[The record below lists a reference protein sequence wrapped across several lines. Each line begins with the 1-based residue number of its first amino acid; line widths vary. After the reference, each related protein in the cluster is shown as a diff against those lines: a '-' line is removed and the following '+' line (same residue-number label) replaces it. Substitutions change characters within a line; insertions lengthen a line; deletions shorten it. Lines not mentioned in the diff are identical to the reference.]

1 MTLDTAF
8 GVSPRAGGY
17 AVRMAD
23 HGGAR
28 EVDWA
33 GIAASEEFLALEAAR
48 RRFVTAA
55 LSVFGIVVGAFLICC
70 GYARDFMGSSVH
82 GALTVAYT
90 WLLSLTVLAWVIA
103 YLYLRFST
111 RTLVPR
117 AEEIAR
123 KAGLEDRGA

>member
-1 MTLDTAF
+1 M
-8 GVSPRAGGY
+8 SPGRGGY
-17 AVRMAD
+17 ASGMAD
-23 HGGAR
+23 DAGTP

-48 RRFVTAA
+48 RRFVAVA
-55 LSVFGIVVGAFLICC
+55 LTVFGVAVGAFLVCC
-70 GYARDFMGSSVH
+70 AYARDFMGSSVH
-82 GALTVAYT
+82 GALTVAYV
-90 WLLSLTVLAWVIA
+90 WLLALTVLAWVIA

-123 KAGLEDRGA
+123 RATGQGRGT

>member
-1 MTLDTAF
+1 M
-8 GVSPRAGGY
+8 SRAARGY
-17 AVRMAD
+17 AIGMAE

-33 GIAASEEFLALEAAR
+33 GIAASDEFRALEAAR
-48 RRFVTAA
+48 RRFVAVA
-55 LSVFGIVVGAFLICC
+55 LSVFGVAVGAFLICC

-82 GALTVAYT
+82 GALTVAYV

-111 RTLVPR
+111 RTLAPR

-123 KAGLEDRGA
+123 QAGLEDRGS